1 MSVNKVIL
9 LGNVGKDPE
18 VRYVDNN
25 VAVANFTLATTERGY
40 TTRDGKTIPDR
51 TEWHNIVVWRG
62 LAETAEKYVKK
73 GMQLYIE
80 GKIQTRSWTD
90 KDGNKRYTV
99 DILGDVMQMLGRK
112 NDSNSIEVNDSN
124 PAEASTTEKKV
135 VSSKKAEEE
144 PFSNVPQQDGDDL
157 PF

>member
-9 LGNVGKDPE
+9 LGYVGKDPE
-18 VRYVDNN
+18 IKEFEAGK
-25 VAVANFTLATTERGY
+25 VAKMTIATTEKGY
-40 TTRDGKTIPDR
+40 KFKSGKDIPDR
-51 TEWHNIVVWRG
+51 TEWHNIMLWGG
-62 LAETAEKYVKK
+62 LAEVAEKYIKK
-73 GMQLYIE
+73 GMQVYIE

>member
-99 DILGDVMQMLGRK
+99 DILGDIMQMLGRK
-112 NDSNSIEVNDSN
+112 NDSN
-124 PAEASTTEKKV
+124 PAEASAPEKKV

-144 PFSNVPQQDGDDL
+144 PFANAPQQDGDDL

>member
-99 DILGDVMQMLGRK
+99 DILGDTMQMLGRK